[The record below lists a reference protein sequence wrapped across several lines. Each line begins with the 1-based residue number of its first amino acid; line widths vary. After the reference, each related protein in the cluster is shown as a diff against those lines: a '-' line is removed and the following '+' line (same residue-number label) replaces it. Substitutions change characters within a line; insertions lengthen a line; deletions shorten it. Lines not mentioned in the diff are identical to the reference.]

1 MEKKTLIVAQIFMTC
16 MMAFTMSGIMM
27 FIAIG
32 PENFVVTEW
41 LTQFVIAWP
50 IAFVMTQLVSRIAF
64 PLAFILTKAKPP
76 QP

>member
-27 FIAIG
+27 FIALG
-32 PENFVVTEW
+32 PDAFAVRDW
-41 LTQFVIAWP
+41 LMQFIIAWP

-64 PLAFILTKAKPP
+64 PLAFIVTKAKP
-76 QP
+76 QGH